1 MPNPFRKDDML
12 TSTTTSRRA
21 RRRPIAALAIAGAI
35 SASLLTACGNSA
47 STASSGS
54 TAPGGSGSTT
64 VTISQAPV
72 LDFGPV
78 WVAQAQGFFAKH
90 HIAVKL
96 APPIA
101 TGAGGIAALNSHQVD
116 LIAGSPSA
124 MIEASAQGIKTQALV
139 GLSQFPSQED
149 ADPAAVVV
157 PADSELSDLTDL
169 AGKTVGV
176 TSLNSQ
182 QQSKVMGAIDA
193 AGGDS
198 SKTKFIQVPPDSMVG
213 LLKSGK
219 IDAAQPFEP
228 TVTQS
233 VEDGSVKVIGY
244 ANWQTLGGAPAMTLT
259 TTPDWI
265 KSHGEVATGVR
276 ESIGEA
282 VTWMQ
287 DPAHKEALDQILGKN
302 TKTSP
307 SLLAKVRMDSFASDV
322 TADGLQK
329 IVDNLKAYKML
340 NGDVDVSSLI
350 GS

>member
-1 MPNPFRKDDML
+1 MPNPFRKDAMK
-12 TSTTTSRRA
+12 TSMTTPRTARNHRR
-21 RRRPIAALAIAGAI
+21 IAALAIAGTI
-35 SASLLTACGNSA
+35 SASLLSACGSSA
-47 STASSGS
+47 STAEGASNSS
-54 TAPGGSGSTT
+54 A

-78 WVAQAQGFFAKH
+78 WVAQREGFFAKH
-90 HIAVKL
+90 HITVKL

-101 TGAGGIAALNSHQVD
+101 TGAGGVAALNSHQVD

-124 MIEASAQGIKTQALV
+124 MVEASAQGIQTQALV
-139 GLSQFPSQED
+139 GLSQFPSKED
-149 ADPAAVVV
+149 TDPAAVVV
-157 PADSELSDLTDL
+157 AAGSSISSLTDL

-182 QQSKVMGAIDA
+182 QQSKVMAAIDA
-193 AGGDS
+193 SGGDS
-198 SKTKFIQVPPDSMVG
+198 SQTKFIQVPPDSMIG

-228 TVTQS
+228 TVTES
-233 VEDGSVKVIGY
+233 VDDGTVTVIGY

-259 TTPDWI
+259 TTPEWI
-265 KSHGEVATGVR
+265 KDHSTVARGVR
-276 ESIGEA
+276 ESIDEA

-287 DPAHKEALDQILGKN
+287 DPSHKEDLDQILGEN

-307 SLLAKVRMDSFASDV
+307 SLLAKVRMDTFTSQV
-322 TADGLQK
+322 TAEGLQK

-340 NGDVDVSSLI
+340 NGNVDVSSLI
-350 GS
+350 GN